1 MCSHLCSL
9 TDSGNPEPP
18 TQDHVTE
25 WWWGE
30 DLNLRRL
37 RRQIYSLFPLATRE
51 PHRITSGADTPIRTE
66 DILIT
71 SETLYQ
77 LSYIG
82 SILTSSLLERTTPYS
97 NHIATIQTS

>member
-1 MCSHLCSL
+1 M
-9 TDSGNPEPP
+9 
-18 TQDHVTE
+18 

-30 DLNLRRL
+30 DSNLRRL
-37 RRQIYSLFPLATRE
+37 RRQIYSLFPLAARE
-51 PHRITSGADTPIRTE
+51 PHQFYIPFGADTPIRTE

-82 SILTSSLLERTTPYS
+82 LTKQAFFCPAKKTPSYS
-97 NHIATIQTS
+97 KAFFIFQV